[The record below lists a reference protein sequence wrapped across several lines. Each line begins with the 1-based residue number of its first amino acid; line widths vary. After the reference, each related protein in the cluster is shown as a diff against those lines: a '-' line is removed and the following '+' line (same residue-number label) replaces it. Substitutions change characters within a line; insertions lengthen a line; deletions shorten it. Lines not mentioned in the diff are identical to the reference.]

1 MEVPSDRRYSKEH
14 EWALVQDDGT
24 ILVGITE
31 FAQDEL
37 GDVVFVELPS
47 AGSSVAQHAQMGEI
61 ESVKAVSEL
70 FSPVSGEILETNSQV
85 ETQPDL
91 VNTSPYNDGW
101 LVKIK
106 PSDTTE
112 GESLLDPDQYGKLIS

>member
-112 GESLLDPDQYGKLIS
+112 MESLLDPDQYGKLIS

>member
-85 ETQPDL
+85 ETEPDL

-112 GESLLDPDQYGKLIS
+112 MESLLDPDQYGKLIS

>member
-37 GDVVFVELPS
+37 GDVVFVELPT

-91 VNTSPYNDGW
+91 VNTSPYKDGW

-112 GESLLDPDQYGKLIS
+112 VESLLDPDQYGKLIS

>member
-37 GDVVFVELPS
+37 GDVVFVELPT

-112 GESLLDPDQYGKLIS
+112 VESLLDPDQYGKLIS